1 MNHHIVSV
9 LALVALPGCPFLDVE
24 VEVPEVC
31 ITYSDV
37 HVPGVTDESQIQSSF
52 VIEDLSAIQALVD
65 LDASVEFVR
74 GEARITSGLD
84 GFSFVEGAR
93 LTIASG
99 APDSTLPTL
108 SLYECEGDCLANG
121 TTLALPGG
129 TQNAVIDYVKSGSLA
144 IGIDLAGPPPAT
156 DWVMDVDICLKGRA
170 GYTLEP

>member
-1 MNHHIVSV
+1 MNHYTACV
-9 LALVALPGCPFLDVE
+9 LALVALPGCPLLDAE

-31 ITYSDV
+31 ITYADV
-37 HVPGVTDESQIQSSF
+37 RVPGVTDDSQIQSSF
-52 VIEDLSAIQALVD
+52 LIEDLSAIEELAD
-65 LDASVEFVR
+65 LDASLEFVR

-99 APDSTLPTL
+99 DPESTLPTL
-108 SLYECEGDCLANG
+108 SLYECTGDCLAAG

-129 TQNAVIDYVKSGSLA
+129 QQNAVLDYVKSGSLA

-156 DWVMDVDICLKGRA
+156 DWVMEVDICLKGRA
-170 GYTLEP
+170 GYSLEP